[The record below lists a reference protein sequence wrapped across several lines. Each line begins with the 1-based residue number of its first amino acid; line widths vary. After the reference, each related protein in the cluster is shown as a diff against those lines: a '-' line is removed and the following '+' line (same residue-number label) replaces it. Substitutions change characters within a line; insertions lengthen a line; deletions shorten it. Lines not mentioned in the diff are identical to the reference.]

1 MPFVHVD
8 DLSRLELFPG
18 ALSGIVQ
25 GKRLMLSFLTLA
37 EDCVI
42 PEHSHPHEQAGL
54 VLKGELRFRIGG
66 EEEISKPGDAFI
78 IPANVVHS
86 GEVAAGPVEVLDI
99 FSPPRED
106 YTERYNQHLKTSA
119 DTVWQ

>member
-25 GKRLMLSFLTLA
+25 GERLMLSFLTLA

-42 PEHSHPHEQAGL
+42 PEHSHPHEQAG
-54 VLKGELRFRIGG
+54 VLLEGQMELTIGEQVRVCEEGEL
-66 EEEISKPGDAFI
+66 FI
-78 IPANVVHS
+78 IPPNTPHK
-86 GEVAAGPVEVLDI
+86 EAALC
-99 FSPPRED
+99 
-106 YTERYNQHLKTSA
+106 
-119 DTVWQ
+119 

>member
-1 MPFVHVD
+1 MPFVHVE
-8 DLSRLELFPG
+8 DLPKLELFPG
-18 ALSGIVQ
+18 ALSGIVR
-25 GKRLMLSFLTLA
+25 GERLMLSFLTLA

-66 EEEISKPGDAFI
+66 EEQISKSGDAFI
-78 IPANVVHS
+78 IPADVVHS
-86 GEVAAGPVEVLDI
+86 GEVAAGPVEILDI

-106 YTERYNQHLKTSA
+106 YSERYNHHLKTST